1 MSTKLLPQ
9 VLKPDASEEKGE
21 NARLSLFMGAL
32 AVTDLLKTTLGPRGM
47 DKILLS
53 ASGDVTVTNDGATI
67 LKALQIDNPAAKL
80 LVSMSLVQDDEIG
93 DGTTSVCCLAGELL
107 REAELLLDKRL
118 HPQIV
123 ISGYRAACQEALRA
137 LEAAAVDHSADQQR
151 FRDELRNIARTTLSS
166 KLLAQARER
175 FADIALEAVLR
186 LRGSINLDHIKIIK
200 KPGGSLHDSYLAE
213 GFILEKRFGIG
224 QPKRVEQARILIA
237 NTPMDTDKI
246 KIYGARVRTDS
257 VLRLA
262 EIEQAE
268 QQKMMDKCRRIVAH
282 HCNVFVNRQLIYN
295 RPEQYFTEQGVNS
308 VEHADFDGVE
318 RLALVTGG
326 EVVSTFDDPERV
338 RLGRCALVEETMI
351 GDDTMLHFSGCA
363 RGEAC
368 TIVLRGANQQ
378 LLDEAERSLHDALCV
393 LSQTVNEK
401 RMVLGAGCAETLMAN
416 AVEAVAEKTPGKA
429 ALAAEAYARAL
440 RALPGMIA
448 DNAGLDATDLVSKLR
463 AAHAGG
469 FVTAGLDIERG
480 EVVDVGALGI
490 TESFKLK
497 AHMVSSATE
506 GAEMI
511 LRVDDVV
518 KAPPRPRERDHP
530 HM

>member
-1 MSTKLLPQ
+1 
-9 VLKPDASEEKGE
+9 
-21 NARLSLFMGAL
+21 
-32 AVTDLLKTTLGPRGM
+32 
-47 DKILLS
+47 
-53 ASGDVTVTNDGATI
+53 
-67 LKALQIDNPAAKL
+67 
-80 LVSMSLVQDDEIG
+80 
-93 DGTTSVCCLAGELL
+93 
-107 REAELLLDKRL
+107 
-118 HPQIV
+118 
-123 ISGYRAACQEALRA
+123 
-137 LEAAAVDHSADQQR
+137 
-151 FRDELRNIARTTLSS
+151 
-166 KLLAQARER
+166 
-175 FADIALEAVLR
+175 
-186 LRGSINLDHIKIIK
+186 
-200 KPGGSLHDSYLAE
+200 
-213 GFILEKRFGIG
+213 
-224 QPKRVEQARILIA
+224 
-237 NTPMDTDKI
+237 
-246 KIYGARVRTDS
+246 
-257 VLRLA
+257 
-262 EIEQAE
+262 
-268 QQKMMDKCRRIVAH
+268 
-282 HCNVFVNRQLIYN
+282 
-295 RPEQYFTEQGVNS
+295 
-308 VEHADFDGVE
+308 
-318 RLALVTGG
+318 
-326 EVVSTFDDPERV
+326 
-338 RLGRCALVEETMI
+338 MI